1 MKFFI
6 GLVILFFS
14 IETIYPNNDDLIEYI
29 RHVARPLDSIRDLDP
44 LVEAAA
50 DRRFV
55 LLGEASHGTS
65 EYYMWRSEISK
76 RLIAEKGFRYIAVEG
91 DWTSAYEVNKFVKNL
106 PGAGNNAR
114 EVLASFDRWPQWMWN
129 NEEIKSLITWIRDYN
144 LNRPADDRVGFYGI
158 DVYAMWESIREVVHY
173 FESNDHERTDLV
185 RNAYACLL
193 EFEDNPQ
200 DYVVAVHQRRA
211 DCKSQVEEVV
221 SLLREYAESLSA
233 KDPVAFFNLK
243 QNALV
248 VKNAERHYRAMIQ
261 QGPDSWNYRVRNFK
275 STVERLAD
283 FYGEDSKGIV
293 WAHNT
298 HVGDARA
305 TPMAH
310 QGMENIGY
318 LLRNK
323 HGEENVFIVGFGT
336 HRGSVLAGRRWGAP
350 METMLVPV
358 AMENSFGDI
367 FFQAGIPKALLIFNE
382 GVPSSFFEVRG
393 HRAKGVVYDP
403 LQESG
408 NYVPTILPRRYN
420 AFIFIEETN
429 PLTPM

>member
-1 MKFFI
+1 MTYLLA
-6 GLVILFFS
+6 LVILFFS

-29 RHVARPLDSIRDLDP
+29 RRVAHPLDSIRDLDP
-44 LVEAAA
+44 LIEAAA

-65 EYYMWRSEISK
+65 EYYTWRSEISK

-129 NEEIKSLITWIRDYN
+129 NEEIKSLINWIRDYN
-144 LNRPADDRVGFYGI
+144 LDLPADERIGFYGI
-158 DVYAMWESIREVVHY
+158 DIYAVWESIREVVHY

-193 EFEDNPQ
+193 EFENRPQ
-200 DYVVAVHQRRA
+200 DYAVAVYQRRA
-211 DCKSQVEEVV
+211 DCKPHVEEVV
-221 SLLREYAESLSA
+221 SLLREHAESLSA
-233 KDPVAFFNLK
+233 KDPVAYFNLK

-248 VKNAERHYRAMIQ
+248 VKNAERHYRAMIHR
-261 QGPDSWNYRVRNFK
+261 GPDSWNYRVRNFK
-275 STVERLAD
+275 GTVERLAD
-283 FYGEDSKGIV
+283 YYGEDSKGIV

-318 LLRNK
+318 LLRNR

-350 METMLVPV
+350 METMQVPE
-358 AMENSFGDI
+358 AMENSFGDL
-367 FFQAGIPKALLIFNE
+367 FFQAGIPEALLIFNDE
-382 GVPSSFFEVRG
+382 VPSSFFDIRG
-393 HRAKGVVYDP
+393 HRAKGVVYNP
-403 LQESG
+403 IQESG
-408 NYVPTILPRRYN
+408 NYVPTILPQRYN